1 MRTRDDIE
9 AYLTRA
15 ALPFR
20 ELAEDGTMWLVRDTG
35 WGEHVV
41 VTMAGPLVLFRMKIT
56 TLAAV
61 DRHPELFR
69 TLLEMNASDMIHGAY
84 GIDDGEVVL
93 TCTLRLENLDYNE
106 FQGTFDDFSMALSNH
121 LDTLHGFAKSN
132 S

>member
-84 GIDDGEVVL
+84 GISDGEVVL

>member
-56 TLAAV
+56 TLAAMATSSIGSV
-61 DRHPELFR
+61 KPL
-69 TLLEMNASDMIHGAY
+69 TPMTAPAASAAMKVAGPSQARPAGKAWTDQRPTATIAS
-84 GIDDGEVVL
+84 
-93 TCTLRLENLDYNE
+93 R
-106 FQGTFDDFSMALSNH
+106 
-121 LDTLHGFAKSN
+121 
-132 S
+132 